1 MATQA
6 QSDHGPVNQLI
17 PKLNNLFTVSPEA
30 FDRIATA
37 VQGELE
43 RLHATTMSL
52 SDAHKELCRGTG
64 VSPEVVALS
73 LARKAED
80 EAYISKIPHDAM
92 IILRVLV
99 GDDPSKI
106 AERWRLT
113 QSEIKAGRIAP

>member
-1 MATQA
+1 MATM
-6 QSDHGPVNQLI
+6 QSDHGPVNQLLG
-17 PKLNNLFTVSPEA
+17 KLNNLYRLSPES

-37 VQGELE
+37 VQSELE
-43 RLHATTMSL
+43 KLHATVGSL
-52 SDAHKELCRGTG
+52 SAEHRELCRGTG
-64 VSPEVVALS
+64 ISPEVVALG

-113 QSEIKAGRIAP
+113 QSEIKAGRIPR